1 MCTGQGWSA
10 NMQRC
15 RHAPARVQDVGIGER
30 SAEQLCYKTEVL
42 ELAKNQATKSTIHN
56 HA

>member
-30 SAEQLCYKTEVL
+30 SAEQLCYKTEVF
-42 ELAKNQATKSTIHN
+42 ELAKNQATKFTVHN